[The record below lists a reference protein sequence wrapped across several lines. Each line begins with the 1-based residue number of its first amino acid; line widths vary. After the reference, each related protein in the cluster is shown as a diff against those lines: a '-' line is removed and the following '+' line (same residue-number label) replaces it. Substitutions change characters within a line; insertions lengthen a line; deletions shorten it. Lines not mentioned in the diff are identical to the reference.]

1 MNAPSED
8 KLAALRNSAPH
19 ASEVLTNEIE
29 QLWGLQIAIL
39 DEIDD
44 QIEAVEDMGA
54 ETHFLET
61 RAEELRDEIGS
72 TFSRLRNAGNN
83 DMAWERAFLQ
93 AGALYENLRQL
104 PRSRFRRSDADRRSG
119 RGSGGGPATGISSL
133 ERH

>member
-8 KLAALRNSAPH
+8 KPVILLNSAPH
-19 ASEVLTNEIE
+19 SSEVLTNEIE
-29 QLWGLQIAIL
+29 HLWGLQIAIL

-44 QIEAVEDMGA
+44 QIEAAEDMGA

-83 DMAWERAFLQ
+83 DVAWERAFLQ
-93 AGALYENLRQL
+93 AGALYEDLV
-104 PRSRFRRSDADRRSG
+104 SFR
-119 RGSGGGPATGISSL
+119 TLVSSEVML
-133 ERH
+133 IAGAAEVQGAAPLQAFLH